1 MLTDSEK
8 ERYSRQLILQGFGA
22 DAQQKLKQSSIL
34 VIGTGGLGCP
44 ALTYL
49 ASAGIGTIGIA
60 DDDKVALSNLP
71 RQILYTTDDV
81 GEYKVIASKQRLTA
95 MNPHCNITIYKERVT
110 RDNVLQMMKAYD
122 VVVDG
127 SDNFQTRYLLN
138 DACVM
143 LKKPLVY
150 GAISGFE
157 GQVSVF
163 NYNNGPTYRCL
174 FPEPPAPGDMPS
186 CNEAGVVG
194 VLPGIIGTMQAT
206 EAIKILTGIGTVL
219 SGKLLTIDLL
229 KNQTN
234 YFDVAVNEANRN
246 ITELG
251 TEEYYCNSSEHEIN
265 MSVYNAWKE
274 QKKVQLIDVRSTE
287 EFLANNTGGINI
299 PVDELKEHFTEIDP
313 SSVLVVR
320 CQTGKRA
327 RKAIEVLKSEFKA
340 TPIYLLK
347 TV

>member
-234 YFDVAVNEANRN
+234 YFDVAVNEA
-246 ITELG
+246 
-251 TEEYYCNSSEHEIN
+251 
-265 MSVYNAWKE
+265 
-274 QKKVQLIDVRSTE
+274 
-287 EFLANNTGGINI
+287 
-299 PVDELKEHFTEIDP
+299 
-313 SSVLVVR
+313 
-320 CQTGKRA
+320 
-327 RKAIEVLKSEFKA
+327 KS
-340 TPIYLLK
+340 
-347 TV
+347 